1 MNTKPFDL
9 SGRTVLVTGGTSGI
23 GLACVERLAEYGAK
37 VVTTYLEGKEDPETI
52 LQGLSKIGDLQ
63 LEPLDLR
70 SGDSIKRCINNV
82 INQRGNLDVLVNNAG
97 VTDDA
102 LFLRMR
108 ESQWDNVIDINLKG
122 TFRITKAFI
131 RHMVKA
137 RKGKI
142 IFLSSVVA
150 ASGNAGQVNYSA
162 SKAGIEAMCKSIARE
177 VSHRGITV
185 NCVAPGF
192 ISTEMTDNLPV
203 ELKEKLAESIPMN
216 RFGSPQDVAEAV
228 FFLSS
233 ENANYITGTVL
244 NVNGGMLM
252 S

>member
-1 MNTKPFDL
+1 MSENVVLVIGGSRGIGKSIVEKYAMSGGYSVYGTATSL
-9 SGRTVLVTGGTSGI
+9 SGKNTIDQVLEKHSCI
-23 GLACVERLAEYGAK
+23 GAGLVFNVLDEVLDDFVKNFLLEYG
-37 VVTTYLEGKEDPETI
+37 TPSI
-52 LQGLSKIGDLQ
+52 LI
-63 LEPLDLR
+63 
-70 SGDSIKRCINNV
+70 
-82 INQRGNLDVLVNNAG
+82 NNAG

-102 LFLRMR
+102 LFLRMS
-108 ESQWDNVIDINLKG
+108 EAQWDKVIDINLKG

-131 RHMVKA
+131 RHMIKA

-150 ASGNAGQVNYSA
+150 ASGNAGQVNYCA

-192 ISTEMTDNLPV
+192 ISTEMTDKLPS

-233 ENANYITGTVL
+233 EKAAYITGTVL

>member
-1 MNTKPFDL
+1 M
-9 SGRTVLVTGGTSGI
+9 SEEVVLVTGGSRGI
-23 GLACVERLAEYGAK
+23 GKSIVEKYAKTGGYAVYGTATSISGKKKIDQVLEKYSSIGAGLVFNMLDEVIDEFVTNFLSEYG
-37 VVTTYLEGKEDPETI
+37 TPSI
-52 LQGLSKIGDLQ
+52 LI
-63 LEPLDLR
+63 
-70 SGDSIKRCINNV
+70 
-82 INQRGNLDVLVNNAG
+82 NNAG

-108 ESQWDNVIDINLKG
+108 ESQWDNVIDTNLKG
-122 TFRITKAFI
+122 AFRITKAFI
-131 RHMVKA
+131 RHMIKA

-150 ASGNAGQVNYSA
+150 ALGNAGQVNYCA

-177 VSHRGITV
+177 VAYRGITV

-192 ISTEMTDNLPV
+192 ISTEMTDNLPSK
-203 ELKEKLAESIPMN
+203 LKEKLAESIPMN

-233 ENANYITGTVL
+233 EKAAYITGTVL

>member
-1 MNTKPFDL
+1 MIEEV
-9 SGRTVLVTGGTSGI
+9 VLVTGGSRGI
-23 GLACVERLAEYGAK
+23 GKSIVEKYAKVGGYAVYGTATTVSGKKKIDQVLEKYSVIGAGLVFNMLDEVVDDFVTNFLSEYGA
-37 VVTTYLEGKEDPETI
+37 PSI
-52 LQGLSKIGDLQ
+52 LI
-63 LEPLDLR
+63 
-70 SGDSIKRCINNV
+70 
-82 INQRGNLDVLVNNAG
+82 NNAG

-108 ESQWDNVIDINLKG
+108 ESQWDNVIDTNLKG
-122 TFRITKAFI
+122 AFRITKAFI
-131 RHMVKA
+131 RHMIKA

-150 ASGNAGQVNYSA
+150 SSGNAGQVNYCA

-177 VSHRGITV
+177 VAYRGITV

-192 ISTEMTDNLPV
+192 ISTEMTDNLPSK
-203 ELKEKLAESIPMN
+203 LKEKLAESIPMN

-233 ENANYITGTVL
+233 EKAAYITGTVL

>member
-1 MNTKPFDL
+1 MRKEV
-9 SGRTVLVTGGTSGI
+9 VLVTGASRGI
-23 GLACVERLAEYGAK
+23 GKSIVETYAKAGGYSVYGTATSISGKKKIDQLLEKCSGVGSGLVLNILDGAIDGFVKNFLSEYG
-37 VVTTYLEGKEDPETI
+37 TPSI
-52 LQGLSKIGDLQ
+52 LI
-63 LEPLDLR
+63 
-70 SGDSIKRCINNV
+70 
-82 INQRGNLDVLVNNAG
+82 NNAG
-97 VTDDA
+97 ITDDA

-108 ESQWDNVIDINLKG
+108 ESQWDKVIDTNLKG
-122 TFRITKAFI
+122 TFQITKAFI
-131 RHMVKA
+131 RHMIKA

-150 ASGNAGQVNYSA
+150 TLGNAGQVNYCA

-192 ISTEMTDNLPV
+192 IRTEMTDDLPG
-203 ELKEKLAESIPMN
+203 ELKEKLAEAIPMN

-233 ENANYITGTVL
+233 EKASYITGTVL